1 MKFLLIC
8 FHSVGKV
15 LKYNFYNFLP
25 DGAIF
30 QVWPIRQ
37 TLALFLFS
45 ASANYRANCIN
56 NPAIIVRGVGMD
68 VRVWFVCVSYKNNCV
83 CVCMCV
89 LVIF

>member
-15 LKYNFYNFLP
+15 LKYDFLKILP

-56 NPAIIVRGVGMD
+56 NPAIIVRGGWYGCQSVVCM
-68 VRVWFVCVSYKNNCV
+68 RVIQKQLCV
-83 CVCMCV
+83 CACV